1 MKSCRIAALK
11 AGRAEELAA
20 IMGAN
25 PRLAVLVLA
34 AGKGTRM
41 HSRRSKVLHE
51 ICGRPMLAHPLAAAA
66 SLGAEKLVV
75 VIGRD
80 ADQVEAA
87 FAGRAQFV
95 VQPEQRGTG
104 HAVQVALPKLGD
116 FSGDVLVL
124 YGDTPLLRS
133 ESLARRRAHKAE
145 KGAKL
150 VLLSSP
156 EPLPGLVV
164 RGADGRVERVVEQ
177 TDATPE
183 ELRIREGNT
192 GVYLCDSALLASAVA
207 ELAPKNAQGELYL
220 TDVVAIARR
229 RGLAVEAIQ
238 LDDADEALGVNT
250 RAELARAAAVQR
262 RRNVEAH
269 MARGVTF
276 IDPEN
281 VYLDS
286 DVEIGRDSQIDPG
299 VVITGPTR
307 LGESVHVKAH
317 CVIES
322 CVLDDDVVVGPSAH
336 LRPGSRLAS
345 GVRVGNFVEG
355 KNSVLGRGVK
365 ADHLAYIGDAD
376 VGEDASFGCGA
387 IKVNYVWE
395 WKHRTTVGER
405 VRIGCNANLIA
416 PVTLEDDSYVAAGT
430 TITRTVPT
438 DAIAVSGGRQKTV
451 EGWGKKRRKARTERG
466 QSGSEHS

>member
-1 MKSCRIAALK
+1 MS
-11 AGRAEELAA
+11 GRAEELAA
-20 IMGAN
+20 MESAN

-41 HSRRSKVLHE
+41 RSRRSKVLHE
-51 ICGRPMLAHPLAAAA
+51 ICGRPLLAYPLAAATE
-66 SLGAEKLVV
+66 LGAEKRIV

-87 FAGRAQFV
+87 FAGRAQFA
-95 VQPEQRGTG
+95 VQAEQRGTG
-104 HAVQVALPKLGD
+104 HAVQVALAKLGD

-124 YGDTPLLRS
+124 YGDTPLLRA
-133 ESLARRRAHKAE
+133 ESLRRMRAHKA
-145 KGAKL
+145 ASAAPL
-150 VLLSSP
+150 VMLSSP

-207 ELAPKNAQGELYL
+207 ELSPKNAQGELYL
-220 TDVVAIARR
+220 TDVVAIARS
-229 RGLAVEAIQ
+229 RGLAVEA
-238 LDDADEALGVNT
+238 LRLEDADEALGVNT
-250 RAELARAAAVQR
+250 RAELARASAVQR
-262 RRNVEAH
+262 RRNVTAH
-269 MARGVTF
+269 MANGVTF

-281 VYLDS
+281 VYLDT
-286 DVEIGRDSQIDPG
+286 DVEIGRDTQIDPG
-299 VVITGPTR
+299 VVITGPSR
-307 LGESVHVKAH
+307 LGEGVHVKAH

-322 CVLDDDVVVGPSAH
+322 SCLDDDVVIGPSAH

-345 GVRVGNFVEG
+345 GVRIGNFVEV

-376 VGEDASFGCGA
+376 VGEDSSFGCGA
-387 IKVNYVWE
+387 ITVNYDWE
-395 WKHRTTVGER
+395 KKHRTTVGER

-416 PVTLEDDSYVAAGT
+416 PLTLESDSYVAAGT
-430 TITRTVPT
+430 TVTKTVPT
-438 DAIAVSGGRQKTV
+438 DAIAVSGARQKNV
-451 EGWGKKRRKARTERG
+451 ESWGKRRRKGRTG
-466 QSGSEHS
+466 GGHTGSESR

>member
-1 MKSCRIAALK
+1 MA
-11 AGRAEELAA
+11 
-20 IMGAN
+20 AN

-41 HSRRSKVLHE
+41 RSRRTKVLHE
-51 ICGRPMLAHPLAAAA
+51 ICGRPMLAYPLAAASA
-66 SLGAEKLVV
+66 LGAEKLVV

-87 FAGRAQFV
+87 FSDRAQFV
-95 VQPEQRGTG
+95 VQNEQGGTG

-124 YGDTPLLRS
+124 YGDSPLLRS
-133 ESLARRRAHKAE
+133 ESLERMRAHKQTT
-145 KGAKL
+145 GAPL
-150 VLLSSP
+150 VMLTSP

-164 RGADGRVERVVEQ
+164 RGPDGRVERVVEQ
-177 TDATPE
+177 TDASPE

-192 GVYLCDSALLASAVA
+192 GVYLLDAGLLASAIA

-229 RGLAVEAIQ
+229 RRLLVEAIQ
-238 LDDADEALGVNT
+238 LEDADEALGVNT

-262 RRNVEAH
+262 RRNVEAL
-269 MARGVTF
+269 MERGVTF
-276 IDPEN
+276 IDPESAY
-281 VYLDS
+281 VDT
-286 DVEIGRDSQIDPG
+286 DVEIGRDTQIDPG

-307 LGESVHVKAH
+307 IGEGVHVKAH

-322 CVLDDDVVVGPSAH
+322 SVLDDDVIVGPSAH

-345 GVRVGNFVEG
+345 GVRIGNFVEV

-376 VGEDASFGCGA
+376 VGEDSSFGCGA
-387 IKVNYVWE
+387 ITVNYDWE
-395 WKHRTTVGER
+395 KKHRTTVGER

-416 PVTLEDDSYVAAGT
+416 PITLEDDSYVAAGT
-430 TITRTVPT
+430 TVTTKVPT
-438 DAIAVSGGRQKTV
+438 DAIAVSTGRQKNL
-451 EGWGKKRRKARTERG
+451 EGWGKKRRKRG
-466 QSGSEHS
+466 RGTGGGHSESEHS